1 MASVVGVELSRILF
15 AGSDTLLL
23 DEPTNH
29 LDLDAKN
36 WLLRFLRSYRGPP
49 RDQPRPRTAGRGDHS
64 CAHLDRSGE
73 DAIGHIVE
81 YKGTYSQYLT
91 ARAADEVRLAKKAA
105 QQAKEINRLQSV
117 VDRFGAKASK
127 AAMHTA
133 SRSASGGSRTS
144 GSTHRSTP
152 RR

>member
-1 MASVVGVELSRILF
+1 MASVACASFPGSSSP
-15 AGSDTLLL
+15 AGHLLL

-36 WLLRFLRSYRGPP
+36 WLLSSSAPIASPPVISHDLELLDEAITRVLTSTARRG
-49 RDQPRPRTAGRGDHS
+49 RHRPHRGVH
-64 CAHLDRSGE
+64 G
-73 DAIGHIVE
+73 
-81 YKGTYSQYLT
+81 GTYSQYLT

-105 QQAKEINRLQSV
+105 KAKEINRLQSV